1 MTDMRQLTRISLI
14 AAVYLVLTVT
24 PPLASI
30 SYGPV
35 QVRVSEALMV
45 LPAVTGEAVVGL
57 FLGCLAANLVGG
69 LGPVDVVLGSLAT
82 LLAGY
87 LVSKVRNPWLVP
99 VPTVLVNALVVG
111 TYLPLILGLPTPLW
125 VSWCYIG
132 AGELVATYGLGL
144 PLLFFL
150 RRHRAALGASEG
162 RGTGQCGWSFQ
173 LSARYGGVCPSCAS
187 TSWSRTRARLTRPLA

>member
-1 MTDMRQLTRISLI
+1 MALARPATLARVGLI

-57 FLGCLAANLVGG
+57 FLGCLVANLIGG

-82 LLAGY
+82 LIAGY
-87 LVSKVRNPWLVP
+87 LTSRVRNPWLVP
-99 VPTVLVNALVVG
+99 VPTVVVNALVVG
-111 TYLPLILGLPTPLW
+111 TYLPLILDLPTPFW
-125 VSWCYIG
+125 VSWAYI
-132 AGELVATYGLGL
+132 ALGELVATTALGL

-150 RRHRAALGASEG
+150 RRRPGLLRLL
-162 RGTGQCGWSFQ
+162 RGG
-173 LSARYGGVCPSCAS
+173 
-187 TSWSRTRARLTRPLA
+187 